1 MLDFFIIIKDKI
13 NELREIALKT
23 LYDVSID
30 PDYDLESWSGYKKM
44 WIKMY
49 NEYVENKLDRMFFNA
64 PSVVVL
70 VSNDPSGN
78 AEVNGGIAVANM
90 ELEANSLGLGICCIG
105 FFKRASGYDRKQR

>member
-1 MLDFFIIIKDKI
+1 VLDFFIIIKDKI

-90 ELEANSLGLGICCIG
+90 ELEMI
-105 FFKRASGYDRKQR
+105 